1 MKCKLEKHIS
11 APIICN
17 EILGEKNVKFK
28 MQTHRLSLDE
38 GVENLNRVML
48 ESANLMQQHTS
59 DALIQEE
66 K

>member
-1 MKCKLEKHIS
+1 
-11 APIICN
+11 
-17 EILGEKNVKFK
+17 